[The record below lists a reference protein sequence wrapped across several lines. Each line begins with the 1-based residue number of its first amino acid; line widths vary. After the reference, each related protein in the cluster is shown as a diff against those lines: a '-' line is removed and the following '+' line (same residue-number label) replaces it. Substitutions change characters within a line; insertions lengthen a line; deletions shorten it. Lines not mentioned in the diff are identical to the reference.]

1 MVFPLIAVAA
11 GAASAALSAI
21 SASNQLKNA
30 SAAEKRAAQN
40 QARTLIRNA
49 KFSAR
54 DILRQTKVQAQN
66 YLTQANIHERQAELT
81 RVQGSYDATRMT
93 ESARRVV
100 GGQIASFAASGVAVS
115 GTIADVVRST
125 GESAALDIAAARLS
139 TRIAWEN
146 ETLLKGINRKNATDV
161 LKYGEEAAADT
172 IKFGRQSAKDALK
185 YGAAGASA
193 ARAATPIAIAAPV
206 IAQIGSFASSGVFNR
221 G

>member
-21 SASNQLKNA
+21 SASSQLKNA
-30 SAAEKRAAQN
+30 SEAEKRAAEH
-40 QARTLIRNA
+40 QARSILRQSKYA
-49 KFSAR
+49 AR
-54 DILRQTKVQAQN
+54 DIVRQTRVQAKS
-66 YLTQANIHERQAELT
+66 YLTQANIHERQAELV

-93 ESARRVV
+93 EAARRVV
-100 GGQIASFAASGVAVS
+100 GGQVASFAASGVAVS

-139 TRIAWEN
+139 TRISWEN
-146 ETLLKGINRKNATDV
+146 EKLLEGINRENARDV
-161 LKYGEEAAADT
+161 LRYGKEGAKDTMKYGRQAAADARR
-172 IKFGRQSAKDALK
+172 F
-185 YGAAGASA
+185 GAAGASA
-193 ARAATPIAIAAPV
+193 ARSATPIAIAAPI

>member
-1 MVFPLIAVAA
+1 MPFPLIAVAA

-30 SAAEKRAAQN
+30 SAAEKRAAEH
-40 QARTLIRNA
+40 QARSILRQSRYA
-49 KFSAR
+49 AR
-54 DILRQTKVQAQN
+54 DIIRQTRVQAKS
-66 YLTQANIHERQAELT
+66 YLTQANIHERQAELV

-93 ESARRVV
+93 ESARRVI
-100 GGQIASFAASGVAVS
+100 GGQVASFAASGVAVS

-139 TRIAWEN
+139 TRISWEN
-146 ETLLKGINRKNATDV
+146 ERLLEGINRENARDV
-161 LKYGEEAAADT
+161 LKYGKEAAKDT
-172 IKFGRQSAKDALK
+172 MTYGRQAARDARRL
-185 YGAAGASA
+185 GAAGAAA
-193 ARAATPIAIAAPV
+193 ARSATPIAIAAPV